1 MVHTRN
7 YCAGLDEQSSSRIQN
22 CKATSESSCISVE
35 FQYRSWI
42 GICFQFVLHKL
53 CILQNLPKT
62 YLISTRLP
70 KRKNKSG
77 RRTEQ
82 AAEMVKILKILY
94 GIGSECSILL
104 TAMSIFR
111 ILRAK
116 IPPFKTRL
124 HDSFS
129 SVFN

>member
-1 MVHTRN
+1 M
-7 YCAGLDEQSSSRIQN
+7 YSP
-22 CKATSESSCISVE
+22 
-35 FQYRSWI
+35 
-42 GICFQFVLHKL
+42 KL
-53 CILQNLPKT
+53 AEDLFDLYTTAKKEKKEI
-62 YLISTRLP
+62 
-70 KRKNKSG
+70 SG

-82 AAEMVKILKILY
+82 GAEMVKILKILY